1 MNVDKNNKIIRKNH
15 KNIENQI
22 NHFITT
28 SKKNRNLPNENIH
41 SNNNSG
47 KPLPDNY
54 NTSRQQSPN
63 RYNYRGNLQI
73 KEIHKI
79 SRIIDTVKTINIK
92 ITIQDQ
98 TQTEVTNQ
106 IITETVQTQTPEID
120 IIQLTVLEISH
131 VIETETIQTTGTE
144 NIKIT
149 DHETNQ
155 TIDQTIIIITID
167 HVTNLRIKIQII
179 KSDKEIFLKHRTEII
194 QNIKIDSKTVEV
206 VHLNIKEN
214 LTKYNQ
220 LKKLNQTI
228 PVLITQK
235 TQNCN

>member
-1 MNVDKNNKIIRKNH
+1 M
-15 KNIENQI
+15 
-22 NHFITT
+22 
-28 SKKNRNLPNENIH
+28 
-41 SNNNSG
+41 
-47 KPLPDNY
+47 
-54 NTSRQQSPN
+54 
-63 RYNYRGNLQI
+63 
-73 KEIHKI
+73 
-79 SRIIDTVKTINIK
+79 
-92 ITIQDQ
+92 
-98 TQTEVTNQ
+98 
-106 IITETVQTQTPEID
+106 
-120 IIQLTVLEISH
+120 TVLEISH

-149 DHETNQ
+149 DHETIQ

-167 HVTNLRIKIQII
+167 HMTNLRIKIQII

-194 QNIKIDSKTVEV
+194 QNIKIDSKTIEV
-206 VHLNIKEN
+206 VNLNIKEN